1 MKTVVLKMPQF
12 EERCVEIRKP
22 WRRRSWPNLVREGV
36 VGKWGKLCGGEKRL
50 TNDAEVEVV
59 AHLGL
64 GPNLALVPPGVAQPD
79 RSERERREREE

>member
-1 MKTVVLKMPQF
+1 MGPRYDNPGAVDLGQTWVGKKGG
-12 EERCVEIRKP
+12 R
-22 WRRRSWPNLVREGV
+22 
-36 VGKWGKLCGGEKRL
+36 VGKWGKLCGEKRL

-79 RSERERREREE
+79 RSERERRQREE